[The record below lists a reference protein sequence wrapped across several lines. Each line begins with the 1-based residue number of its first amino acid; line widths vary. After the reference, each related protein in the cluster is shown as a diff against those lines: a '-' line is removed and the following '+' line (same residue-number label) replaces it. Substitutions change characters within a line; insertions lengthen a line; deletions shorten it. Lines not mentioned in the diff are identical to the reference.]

1 MEKTKRSIKSLIAT
15 IDIAIVALDIAY
27 IFCNKAV
34 PWVISNI
41 ASIHRNIK
49 GLSRTT

>member
-41 ASIHRNIK
+41 ANIHRNIK
-49 GLSRTT
+49 DRSRTT

>member
-34 PWVISNI
+34 PWVTSNI
-41 ASIHRNIK
+41 KDR
-49 GLSRTT
+49 SRTT